1 MKKDTFIKIM
11 DAIME
16 YWDKVQLL
24 ENVFGC
30 YFEDNFLM
38 KIMDGVLDAVYDE
51 MEGNCPDTWEPLIFD
66 FAFNHNWGR
75 DDALVVWIGEKEYA
89 ASTAGELYDLM
100 LLMQP
105 LYEEENLRQ
114 VGGNR

>member
-11 DAIME
+11 DALME

-51 MEGNCPDTWEPLIFD
+51 MEGNCPDTLEPLVFD

-75 DDALVVWIGEKEYA
+75 DDALVVWIGKKEYA
-89 ASTAGELYDLM
+89 ASTAGELYDLI

-105 LYEEENLRQ
+105 LYEEENLRHM
-114 VGGNR
+114 GRNR